1 MRLANKGFVVF
12 IIENGRKLVRIT
24 PAGRRVLALEEQKT
38 ALQLQKKKRWD
49 KRWRVVIFDIPEY
62 RRGTRDKLRLTMRT
76 AGFYHQVNDT
86 LMRLANKGFVVFIR
100 ENGRKLVRI
109 TPAGR
114 RVLALEEQ
122 KTTLQLQKKKRWD
135 KRWRVVIF
143 DIPEYRRGTRDKLR
157 LTMRTAGFYRLQDS
171 VWIYPYDCEDF
182 MALVKADLQIGN
194 AVLYMVVEKI
204 ENDSKVKTHFMLS

>member
-1 MRLANKGFVVF
+1 MVGAAPRINILKLL
-12 IIENGRKLVRIT
+12 EN
-24 PAGRRVLALEEQKT
+24 
-38 ALQLQKKKRWD
+38 KKRN
-49 KRWRVVIFDIPEY
+49 PY
-62 RRGTRDKLRLTMRT
+62 RFK
-76 AGFYHQVNDT
+76 HQVNDT

>member
-1 MRLANKGFVVF
+1 MIGAAPRINILKLLGNKKRNPYRFKHQVNDTLMRLANKGFVVF

-38 ALQLQKKKRWD
+38 A
-49 KRWRVVIFDIPEY
+49 
-62 RRGTRDKLRLTMRT
+62 
-76 AGFYHQVNDT
+76 
-86 LMRLANKGFVVFIR
+86 
-100 ENGRKLVRI
+100 
-109 TPAGR
+109 
-114 RVLALEEQ
+114 
-122 KTTLQLQKKKRWD
+122 LQLQKKKRWD

>member
-1 MRLANKGFVVF
+1 MKTVEAGAKKIRRRESIQKALLTTLLIGGMVMIGAAPRINILKLLENKKRNPYRFKHQVNDTLMRLANKGFVVF

-49 KRWRVVIFDIPEY
+49 KRWRVVIC
-62 RRGTRDKLRLTMRT
+62 
-76 AGFYHQVNDT
+76 
-86 LMRLANKGFVVFIR
+86 
-100 ENGRKLVRI
+100 
-109 TPAGR
+109 
-114 RVLALEEQ
+114 
-122 KTTLQLQKKKRWD
+122 
-135 KRWRVVIF
+135 

>member
-1 MRLANKGFVVF
+1 MKTVEAGAKKIRRRESIQKALLTTLLIGGMVMIGAAPRINILKLL
-12 IIENGRKLVRIT
+12 EN
-24 PAGRRVLALEEQKT
+24 
-38 ALQLQKKKRWD
+38 KKRN
-49 KRWRVVIFDIPEY
+49 PY
-62 RRGTRDKLRLTMRT
+62 RFK
-76 AGFYHQVNDT
+76 HQVNDT

-122 KTTLQLQKKKRWD
+122 KTALQLQKKKRWD